1 MISDIAHAPAAQ
13 FCLLLVADIF
23 LSAAFLRQHPSLRL
37 LVHVVFFVS
46 LTALLIT
53 NDIEPYQP
61 GSGVSTMAHSL
72 FVGTAK
78 TVWWISGAMV
88 LVSLVR
94 IVRAFEKHSREGRL
108 LQDVLV
114 GSIYLGAGLSV
125 VAYVFGVP
133 VGTVIATSGVF
144 AVILGLALQST
155 LNDVFSGIALNLGR
169 PYSVGNWIELA
180 DGAKGRVVETNWRST
195 HLLSGSNDLVVIPN
209 SALAKATL
217 TNLSTPDESH
227 GIALSLSVAPVRT
240 PAAIEE
246 VMRNVLM
253 SSNSILKFPPPSVTI
268 SSISNNAIVVEL
280 SCRVA
285 DRTTVVPATNELY
298 DLAFRH
304 CRAASLPLAGQ
315 ELPAPSATVPA
326 QHSDQAHGSQP
337 GSASR
342 LLNTIPLFAPLTDAE
357 RGTLSADMVRKT
369 YAKGT
374 IIAEQFS
381 TLSSL
386 MIVRTG
392 VLLVTRHEQGVETEL
407 TRLAPGDFFGEGGV
421 LTGVEE
427 VGKITALTFAVV
439 YEIAQETLADL
450 MRERPILAEELGVML
465 SQRLEAEHK
474 LIGALRTSSNDNH
487 AHSLAEKIRHL
498 FQLRRAG

>member
-1 MISDIAHAPAAQ
+1 MYSFVAHSPVSE
-13 FCLLLVADIF
+13 FFLLVALDII
-23 LSAAFLRQHPSLRL
+23 LSAAFLRQHPLSRL
-37 LVHVVFFVS
+37 LVHVAFFAS
-46 LTALLIT
+46 LTALLIG
-53 NDIEPYQP
+53 NGIEPYRP
-61 GSGVSTMAHSL
+61 GEGDVSMSQGL
-72 FVGTAK
+72 FAGTAK
-78 TVWWISGAMV
+78 TVWWIGGAMV
-88 LVSLVR
+88 LVSVVR
-94 IVRAFEKHSREGRL
+94 MVRTFERHSREGRL

-125 VAYVFGVP
+125 VAYVFSVP
-133 VGTVIATSGVF
+133 VGTVFATSGVL

-195 HLLSGSNDLVVIPN
+195 HLLSGSNDLIVIPN
-209 SALAKATL
+209 SSLAKATL

-227 GIALSLSVAPVRT
+227 GISLTLSVAPVGT
-240 PAAIEE
+240 PAATED
-246 VMRNVLM
+246 VMKNVLL

-268 SSISNNAIVVEL
+268 TSISNSAFEVEL

-285 DRTTVVPATNELY
+285 DRTLVASAKSELY

-304 CRAASLPLAGQ
+304 CRAAGLPLAGQ
-315 ELPAPSATVPA
+315 DLPLFSQSAA
-326 QHSDQAHGSQP
+326 NQHGDQAHTVQT

-342 LLNTIPLFAPLTDAE
+342 LLFSIPLFAPLTGTE
-357 RGTLSADMVRKT
+357 RETLSASMSRKT
-369 YAKGT
+369 FPKGAV
-374 IIAEQFS
+374 IAEQCS

-392 VLLVTRHEQGVETEL
+392 VLLVTRHELGGDTEL
-407 TRLAPGDFFGEGGV
+407 TRLAPGDCFGEGGV
-421 LTGVEE
+421 LTDVEE

-439 YEIAQETLADL
+439 YEISQETLADL
-450 MRERPILAEELGVML
+450 MRERPALAEELGFML

-474 LIGALRTSSNDNH
+474 LIGAFRTSSNDNH
-487 AHSLAEKIRHL
+487 PHSLAEKIRHL
-498 FQLRRAG
+498 FKLQRAG